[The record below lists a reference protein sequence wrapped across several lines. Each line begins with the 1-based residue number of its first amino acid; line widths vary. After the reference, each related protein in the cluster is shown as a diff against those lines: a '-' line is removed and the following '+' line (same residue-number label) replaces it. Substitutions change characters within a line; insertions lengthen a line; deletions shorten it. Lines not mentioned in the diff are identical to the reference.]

1 MEAEGSGYLE
11 QGEGDGLLG
20 DGFKDHLFITSWGSE
35 LCDEVSAPVGLEKQA
50 HSALASVDLTPRGG
64 GMLFPAQPLSPPRL
78 PQGSLTVTV
87 YAIHRPLPHHPRPQA
102 LPGAAVHPLGF

>member
-20 DGFKDHLFITSWGSE
+20 AGFKDHLFITSWGSE

-50 HSALASVDLTPRGG
+50 DSALASVDPTPGG
-64 GMLFPAQPLSPPRL
+64 GCFSLHSPC
-78 PQGSLTVTV
+78 
-87 YAIHRPLPHHPRPQA
+87 HHPDYLKA
-102 LPGAAVHPLGF
+102 L